1 MPADSRP
8 DSAGVVL
15 WRPGAGSAGPEV
27 ALLDAGGG
35 PTLPARRVSRGS
47 GSALVTALALARDL
61 DPAPGPPGA
70 RLESRGGRAGSRIFW
85 PVESHRQGPVTDAAH
100 DRLQWVSAQ
109 DAVDALVRATDR
121 RVVRTFVADLA
132 PRRPVV
138 LVRHARAG
146 KRGRWAG
153 RDEDRPLDRR
163 GRAQADALVDLLA
176 GYQLER
182 IHSSD
187 ARRCLDTV
195 RPLADA
201 ISMPVQEDRLLGETA
216 ALADPAGARATL
228 LHLVQEPGRAVICG
242 QRKSLDLTLPS
253 LMAEIGV
260 SGNVLA
266 PRKGGVLVLHLAE
279 NGARTV
285 VEAFE
290 PLA

>member
-1 MPADSRP
+1 
-8 DSAGVVL
+8 
-15 WRPGAGSAGPEV
+15 
-27 ALLDAGGG
+27 
-35 PTLPARRVSRGS
+35 
-47 GSALVTALALARDL
+47 
-61 DPAPGPPGA
+61 
-70 RLESRGGRAGSRIFW
+70 LESRGGQAGSRIFW
-85 PVESHRQGPVTDAAH
+85 PVESHGQGPVTDAAD
-100 DRLQWVSAQ
+100 DRLQWVRAE

-121 RVVRTFVADLA
+121 RVIRTFVADPA

-163 GRAQADALVDLLA
+163 GRAQADALVELLT
-176 GYQLER
+176 GYQVER

-195 RPLADA
+195 GPLADA
-201 ISMPVQEDRLLGETA
+201 LSIPVDENRLLGESA
-216 ALADPAGARATL
+216 ALADPAGARTTL
-228 LHLVQEPGRAVICG
+228 VRLVREPGRAVICG
-242 QRKSLDLTLPS
+242 QRKSLDVTLPT

-260 SGNVLA
+260 SSNVVA